1 MKIIEINNLTKYYG
15 KILGVDKI
23 NMEVNQGEI
32 FGFIGPNGAGKSTTI
47 RTLLNLIFPTSG
59 NASIFGLDIVKRTK
73 QIKKRTGYLP
83 AESNYYHKLTV
94 NELMDYSAKFYGIK
108 DYSSRLNE
116 LCEKLNLDL
125 SRKISDLSSG
135 NKKKVSIVQSLLH
148 KPELLIL
155 DEPTSGLDPLVQS
168 AFYEILAEDNKQ
180 GMTIFFS
187 SHVLSEV
194 QKICHRVA
202 IIRKGKI
209 INIES
214 IDNLKKNMLKNV
226 IITFKDN
233 IPDFTS
239 ITEVVNLK
247 KTDSNV
253 NFFFDGD
260 INILMKIL
268 SEFQVENISI
278 EEPSLDEIFMHFY
291 KNGGANDVN

>member
-1 MKIIEINNLTKYYG
+1 MKIIEINNLTKFYG
-15 KILGVDKI
+15 KTLGIDKI

-59 NASIFGLDIVKRTK
+59 HASIFGLDIVKSTK

-94 NELMDYSAKFYGIK
+94 SELMDYSAKFYNLQN
-108 DYSSRLNE
+108 YSIRLNY
-116 LCEKLNLDL
+116 LSGKLNLDL
-125 SRKISDLSSG
+125 NRKISDLSSG

-202 IIRKGKI
+202 IIRMGKI

-233 IPDFTS
+233 IPDFTN

-260 INILMKIL
+260 INTLMKIL
-268 SEFQVENISI
+268 SEFQIENVSI